1 MRILVDSSIWIDY
14 FRGGNDSEVMDSYID
29 ENVICTNHL
38 ILSELIPNLRIIKQN
53 KLIDLLKEISKISL
67 NINWNQII
75 EYQTICLKN
84 GINNVGIPDLIIV
97 DNTIQND
104 LILFSMD
111 KHFKLISEYIDLKL
125 VEI

>member
-14 FRGGNDSEVMDSYID
+14 FRGGKNSEVMDSYID

-38 ILSELIPNLRIIKQN
+38 ILSELIPNLRIRKEKKI
-53 KLIDLLKEISKISL
+53 IDLLTEISIIPL

-84 GINNVGIPDLIIV
+84 GINKVGIPDLIIV
-97 DNTIQND
+97 DNAIQND
-104 LILFSMD
+104 LILFSND
-111 KHFKLISEYIDLKL
+111 KHFKLIYEYIALKL
-125 VEI
+125 VKI

>member
-38 ILSELIPNLRIIKQN
+38 ILSELIPNLRIRKEN
-53 KLIDLLKEISKISL
+53 KLIDLLTEVSKIPL
-67 NINWNQII
+67 NINWNLII
-75 EYQTICLKN
+75 EFQTICLKN
-84 GINNVGIPDLIIV
+84 GINKVGIPDLIIV
-97 DNTIQND
+97 DNAIQND
-104 LILFSMD
+104 IILFSMD

>member
-1 MRILVDSSIWIDY
+1 M
-14 FRGGNDSEVMDSYID
+14 
-29 ENVICTNHL
+29 NHL
-38 ILSELIPNLRIIKQN
+38 ILSGLTPNLRIIKQN

-104 LILFSMD
+104 LIFS
-111 KHFKLISEYIDLKL
+111 
-125 VEI
+125 

>member
-1 MRILVDSSIWIDY
+1 MNRRILS
-14 FRGGNDSEVMDSYID
+14 G
-29 ENVICTNHL
+29 
-38 ILSELIPNLRIIKQN
+38 LIPNLRIIKQN

-104 LILFSMD
+104 LIFS
-111 KHFKLISEYIDLKL
+111 
-125 VEI
+125 

>member
-1 MRILVDSSIWIDY
+1 MRILVESSIWIDY

-38 ILSELIPNLRIIKQN
+38 ILSELIPNLRIRKEN
-53 KLIDLLKEISKISL
+53 KLIDLLTEVSKIPL
-67 NINWNQII
+67 NINWNLII
-75 EYQTICLKN
+75 EFQTICLKN
-84 GINNVGIPDLIIV
+84 GINKVGIPDLIIV
-97 DNTIQND
+97 DNAIQND